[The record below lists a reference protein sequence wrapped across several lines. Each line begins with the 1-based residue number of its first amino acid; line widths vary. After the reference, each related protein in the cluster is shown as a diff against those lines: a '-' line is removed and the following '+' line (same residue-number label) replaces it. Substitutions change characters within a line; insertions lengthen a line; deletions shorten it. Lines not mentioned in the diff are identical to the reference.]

1 MPRERTMLKGFH
13 LGILFTGGVSHTSR
27 LTSASRKEDPLSL
40 CDMEN
45 TSRVTNAW

>member
-27 LTSASRKEDPLSL
+27 PLSASRKEDPLSL
-40 CDMEN
+40 CDEN
-45 TSRVTNAW
+45 ASRVNNAW